1 MDDFMYYNEIDSRFL
16 REAPRTEALETDSE
30 PRLVVDPASTAF
42 IDGSMVEALLRQTR

>member
-1 MDDFMYYNEIDSRFL
+1 MDDFMYYNEIDSGYL
-16 REAPRTEALETDSE
+16 REAPQTQALKADSE